1 MHLEMV
7 PIIRGEMFGIL
18 AYAIV
23 GLVVAGV
30 IQLFRGLIT
39 RYNHGEGG
47 GPLQLVLTWIVVMA
61 IPYVWVEA
69 QTSMHSNEFEP
80 IIEEVAK
87 RELVDGNVAYFKV
100 LYARNDDAKLVVVC
114 NGDYEWG
121 GTYRN
126 IYDLRLSK
134 QGTTWMLDMVDPVN
148 TSDGD
153 SAGFTV
159 PPYW

>member
-1 MHLEMV
+1 
-7 PIIRGEMFGIL
+7 MFGIL

-30 IQLFRGLIT
+30 IQLIRGLLT
-39 RYNHGEGG
+39 RFNHGEGG
-47 GPLQLVLTWIVVMA
+47 GPLQLVLTWLVVMA
-61 IPYVWVEA
+61 IPYIWVEA
-69 QTSMHSNEFEP
+69 QTSMHGDDFQP
-80 IIEEVAK
+80 IVDEVGHK
-87 RELVDGNVAYFKV
+87 DYVDGEVAYFKV
-100 LYARNDDAKLVVVC
+100 LYSHADRAKLVVVC
-114 NGDYEWG
+114 NGDYQWG

-126 IYDLRLSK
+126 IYDIILSK
-134 QGTTWMLDMVDPVN
+134 EGKSWVLNTVDPVN